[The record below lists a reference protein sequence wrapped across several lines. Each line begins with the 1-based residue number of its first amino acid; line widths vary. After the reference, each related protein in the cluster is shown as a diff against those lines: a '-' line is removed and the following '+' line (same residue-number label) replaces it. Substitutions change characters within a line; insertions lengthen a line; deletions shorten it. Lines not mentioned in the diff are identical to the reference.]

1 MNSVQI
7 WDSYMSEEL
16 KCLGV
21 SLDEAGLREN
31 LWNLGEKITTRER
44 RDWQNNSVE
53 QEGDRG
59 KIVVANFDSA
69 HPFQGL
75 CFRGSRKGVGCGM
88 RQKL

>member
-16 KCLGV
+16 KWLGV

-31 LWNLGEKITTRER
+31 LWNLGEKFTTRER

-53 QEGDRG
+53 QEGARG
-59 KIVVANFDSA
+59 EIMVTNFDSA

-75 CFRGSRKGVGCGM
+75 VLGGQGKEWDVA
-88 RQKL
+88 